1 MNRGTKDSS
10 IGHGSTAFVVSSKAR
25 WSLAAVV
32 GLLVFG
38 LLGASARA
46 DVPDVSSLSENDC
59 IVSFGTSDIA
69 QGLLTES
76 LVITGARVKLR
87 AGEGDGQPGDITIS
101 MWTGLPNTGGVMVA
115 TGTAF
120 GVSAGEFAEVHW
132 PPVGAVANSEA
143 FLLVFTGTN
152 STLCLAGNT
161 SNPYPSGQAYAG
173 AGYQPLPS
181 TDFVFETLALESEY
195 DVSVPF
201 TDVCLVSTTNEVVQ
215 SFRPDRPG
223 CSGATF
229 FISPVGGGVGDL
241 VVELWDDLPGGG
253 ANLLATGVATQRA
266 DGQWFTAAWPT
277 IELDTS
283 GTSYFLEVT
292 TANTFCLS
300 GSFGNYPAGAAYS
313 NGTQIGDWDLAFEVV
328 STEYPCVYGS
338 VNQSR
343 QNVLHVNGSP
353 GTFVDHVVAVEP
365 NDTIWG
371 TIFQP
376 ATGGNGKYVLHA
388 NLDPISSTTSVVL
401 PASIGTVCFPFILT
415 QGGDPDA
422 VWNNIG
428 KPSLVGTS
436 KYFDGSSIADP
447 ARAPAVFL
455 SLPDGDFE
463 SLPSGTEATIQGV
476 IVDPAS
482 PSPKGVSA
490 TNAVI
495 VQVQ

>member
-1 MNRGTKDSS
+1 MNRGMIAASS
-10 IGHGSTAFVVSSKAR
+10 GGSLCRRVRSGSGR
-25 WSLAAVV
+25 WKLSMAA
-32 GLLVFG
+32 GFIVFS
-38 LLGASARA
+38 LLGVAALG
-46 DVPDVSSLSENDC
+46 DVPGASSLSENDC

-69 QGLLTES
+69 QDFLAES

-87 AGEGDGQPGDITIS
+87 AGEGDGQPGDVTIS
-101 MWTGLPNTGGVMVA
+101 MWTGLPNAGGVVVA
-115 TGTAF
+115 TGTAL

-132 PPVGAVANSEA
+132 SPVGAVANVQA
-143 FLLVFTGTN
+143 YLLVFTGTN

-161 SNPYPSGQAYAG
+161 ANPYPSGQAYAG
-173 AGYQPLPS
+173 AGYQPLAS
-181 TDFVFETLALESEY
+181 TDFVFELLALESEY

-201 TDVCLVSTTNEVVQ
+201 TDACLVTTVDEIVQ
-215 SFRPDRPG
+215 SFQPGRPG
-223 CSGATF
+223 CAGASF
-229 FISPVGGGVGDL
+229 FIAPVGGGVGDL
-241 VVELWDDLPGGG
+241 LVELWDDLPGGG
-253 ANLLATGVATQRA
+253 ANLLASGEAKQRA

-277 IELDTS
+277 VELDVG
-283 GTSYFLEVT
+283 GTAYFLEIS
-292 TANTFCLS
+292 TANNFCMS
-300 GSFGNYPAGAAYS
+300 GSQFNYPSGAAYS
-313 NGTQIGDWDLAFEVV
+313 NGVQIGDWDLAFEVI
-328 STEYPCVYGS
+328 STDYPCVYGS

-371 TIFQP
+371 AIFQP

-388 NLDPISSTTSVVL
+388 NLDSPTSGTSVVL

-436 KYFDGSSIADP
+436 KYLDGSPIADP

-463 SLPSGTEATIQGV
+463 TLPSGTDMTIQGV